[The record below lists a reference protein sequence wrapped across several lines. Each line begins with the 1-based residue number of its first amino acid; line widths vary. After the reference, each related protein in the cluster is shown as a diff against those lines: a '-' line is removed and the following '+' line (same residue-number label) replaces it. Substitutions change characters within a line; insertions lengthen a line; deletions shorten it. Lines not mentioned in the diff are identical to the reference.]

1 MQGPH
6 ILLLLSNRVLAGL
19 SPWTWPPR
27 FALSSRVWKRGGV
40 ALLTLTGCLFSWLFY
55 EGSAIFASWF
65 LLLRCRVWSVC
76 LSALTLF
83 ICQQDY
89 SLLLQCC
96 LPRSATAPIILWQTL
111 WLSCSELLSLWSNLD
126 NLSSCLSSGLHVL
139 IGCQYRWQLFL
150 PDVIPS
156 TIVLLAWPLLLPRK
170 KNKSFQ
176 PQSLVSLLLL
186 FSYLRWI
193 SLLLFSLLCFW

>member
-1 MQGPH
+1 MNIQHYNQQKTRATNTFIHTTKSCWRRSCSRFPSGWNPIH
-6 ILLLLSNRVLAGL
+6 HTWAMPTFRDPSAGA
-19 SPWTWPPR
+19 SH
-27 FALSSRVWKRGGV
+27 SSSSIK
-40 ALLTLTGCLFSWLFY
+40 S
-55 EGSAIFASWF
+55 
-65 LLLRCRVWSVC
+65 
-76 LSALTLF
+76 
-83 ICQQDY
+83 
-89 SLLLQCC
+89 C

-156 TIVLLAWPLLLPRK
+156 TIVLLAWPFLLPRK

-193 SLLLFSLLCFW
+193 SLLLPSLLCFW

>member
-1 MQGPH
+1 MLFLS
-6 ILLLLSNRVLAGL
+6 ISFLLRIFISN
-19 SPWTWPPR
+19 
-27 FALSSRVWKRGGV
+27 
-40 ALLTLTGCLFSWLFY
+40 CLWRSSWLLCG
-55 EGSAIFASWF
+55 GSAIFASWF
-65 LLLRCRVWSVC
+65 LLLRCRMWSVC
-76 LSALTLF
+76 LSASTLF
-83 ICQQDY
+83 LCLQDC
-89 SLLLQCC
+89 LLFQCR

-111 WLSCSELLSLWSNLD
+111 WHSCSELLSLWSNLD

-156 TIVLLAWPLLLPRK
+156 TIVLLAWPFLLPRK

-176 PQSLVSLLLL
+176 PQSVVSLLLL

-193 SLLLFSLLCFW
+193 SLLLPSLLCFW